1 MEVLPTILMEA
12 AATHTEAHRVC
23 MDTMVAMDM
32 VGMAMARGLL
42 MLSLDMA
49 TDADMELLQSMCPR
63 LTMDMAITLPVT
75 LMASIL
81 DMARGLL
88 MPSLDMV
95 EPPTI
100 HMEVAATLTEP
111 PKVLVD
117 TMAVMDMDTVM
128 ARGLLMPAMA
138 MVMLP
143 ATLTE
148 APRVF
153 MDTMVVMDM
162 DMVMARGLLMLDTM
176 AVPALMSTRP
186 VLTTMDLMAMVS
198 TTMARG
204 LLMLAM
210 VMEVMAMDMVMSME
224 LEATS
229 K

>member
-1 MEVLPTILMEA
+1 
-12 AATHTEAHRVC
+12 
-23 MDTMVAMDM
+23 MVAMDM
-32 VGMAMARGLL
+32 LAM
-42 MLSLDMA
+42 
-49 TDADMELLQSMCPR
+49 
-63 LTMDMAITLPVT
+63 V
-75 LMASIL
+75 
-81 DMARGLL
+81 MARGLL

-95 EPPTI
+95 EAPTI
-100 HMEVAATLTEP
+100 PMEVEATLTEP

-117 TMAVMDMDTVM
+117 TMEVTVMVDMVVM
-128 ARGLLMPAMA
+128 ARGLLMLDMA

-153 MDTMVVMDM
+153 MDTMEVMDM
-162 DMVMARGLLMLDTM
+162 DMVMARDLLMLDTM

-210 VMEVMAMDMVMSME
+210 VMEVMAMDMVMPME
-224 LEATS
+224 LGATS